1 MLACC
6 CSVAV
11 VENVYEELDTGAEFF
26 FNESTQMLYVWP
38 NASEPDGVNTSTAA
52 GEAPPP
58 ELHDLVV
65 PVLQQLI
72 ATTGTQASPVK
83 DLTIEGPPPYLTH
96 SPCVSQWVGWGL
108 ICSQALDLDIVPE
121 SQ

>member
-1 MLACC
+1 
-6 CSVAV
+6 V

-38 NASEPDGVNTSTAA
+38 NATGGAPDAA
-52 GEAPPP
+52 AAVPA

-83 DLTIEGPPPYLTH
+83 DLTIDGPSRTTPPATPRHATTLEGGH
-96 SPCVSQWVGWGL
+96 
-108 ICSQALDLDIVPE
+108 
-121 SQ
+121 